1 MGVDRLVRAVAIA
14 LSCCQYGSCGWFV
27 SPRGQVI
34 KPSVVLAMSLRGGDA
49 TSEVVAAAGRM
60 GSQWLRQDG
69 SVAVPR
75 GVSPGC
81 LSLPGSPIYVATPSR
96 SWEDVYRETVE
107 ERREDLVWVG
117 NGLPLDEFRNSTV
130 IVPHYGI
137 LSVGAK
143 PTTLPSSPPT
153 FIYGKHAEKVALVLE
168 KEGVKTEV
176 VASWG
181 QIQIHAAQKLLWASC
196 MWLLCHSFE
205 PPLTV
210 EQVHDQR
217 QHFLTDLVRELLPT
231 LEERVKSGIDWNDT
245 ITYLE
250 SYSRSMPNV
259 IQSKALAI
267 DEVYERNGVWLQLR
281 SRFPQPLHEELLLRV
296 GGSEVLQQAIKEPF
310 CAPKERQ
317 LIHLKEVDLKVWGS
331 REVSGSVCREAI
343 VIGGGIV
350 GSNVALNLARRGIN
364 VTVFDRLGESELGA
378 TTPASWAWINAN
390 QKSPQAYQWLNQLGM
405 YGWRKDPVCVDLPI
419 WNGALVQF
427 KDAPLFH
434 GGYSVEG
441 PLSERRVH
449 ELEPQSNFSY
459 SNGSVYFFSDEGCVD
474 PAAAVRSMRQAAHD
488 LGVRFRFDQNVTTL
502 IRDPEGRVTGV
513 QSYSLSSSPGKTVTT
528 TAADVVVVAAGSG
541 SAAPALGGLPL
552 THSPG
557 QIAFACP
564 RDSSSPRLKRI
575 LVDTLR
581 ESHVLQRQD
590 GTIVAGGGFL
600 EVGGSSPGTK
610 SQTREADDR
619 SSELLDVAEQLA
631 PGPVSSAVFTHSA
644 GAVRPMPS
652 DGWPAIGYR
661 EPGLYMV

>member
-1 MGVDRLVRAVAIA
+1 M
-14 LSCCQYGSCGWFV
+14 ST
-27 SPRGQVI
+27 RGQAI
-34 KPSVVLAMSLRGGDA
+34 KPSVQLAMKLRGGDA
-49 TSEVVAAAGRM
+49 TSEVVGASGRM
-60 GSQWLRQDG
+60 GSQWLRQNG

-81 LSLPGSPIYVATPSR
+81 LSPPGIPIYIATPSS
-96 SWEDVYRETVE
+96 SWEDVYRETME

-130 IVPHYGI
+130 VVPHYGI

-153 FIYGKHAEKVALVLE
+153 FIYGKHADKVALVLE

-176 VASWG
+176 VASWD

-205 PPLTV
+205 PPLTL
-210 EQVHDQR
+210 EQVHDQC
-217 QHFLTDLVRELLPT
+217 QDFLMDLVRELLPA
-231 LEERVKSGIDWNDT
+231 LEDRVKSGIDQNDT

-250 SYSRSMPNV
+250 FYSRSMPNA
-259 IQSKALAI
+259 IPSKALAV
-267 DEVYERNGVWLQLR
+267 DEVCERNGVSLQLR
-281 SRFPQPLHEELLLRV
+281 SRFPQPLHEELLVRI
-296 GGSEVLQQAIKEPF
+296 GGPEVLQQAIKEPF
-310 CAPKERQ
+310 HAPKQRQ
-317 LIHLKEVDLKVWGS
+317 LVHLKDVDLKVWGS
-331 REVSGSVCREAI
+331 RKVVGSVCREAI

-350 GSNVALNLARRGIN
+350 GSSVALNLARHGVK
-364 VTVFDRLGESELGA
+364 VTVFDRLDESELGA

-390 QKSPQAYQWLNQLGM
+390 LKSPQAYQWLNQLGM
-405 YGWRKDPVCVDLPI
+405 RGWQKDPIVADLPI

-441 PLSERRVH
+441 PLSERRVR
-449 ELEPQSNFSY
+449 ELEPQSNFSC
-459 SNGSVYFFSDEGCVD
+459 SSGFVYFFSDEGFVD

-488 LGVRFRFDQNVTTL
+488 LGVQFRSGENVTTL
-502 IRDPEGRVTGV
+502 MRDPKGRVTGV

-557 QIAFACP
+557 QIAFARP

-590 GTIVAGGGFL
+590 GTIVAGGGSL
-600 EVGGSSPGTK
+600 VVGGSSPASK
-610 SQTREADDR
+610 SLTREAGDR
-619 SSELLDVAEQLA
+619 GGELLDVAEQLA
-631 PGPVSSAVFTHSA
+631 PGPVSSSNFTHSA
-644 GAVRPMPS
+644 GADRPMPS
-652 DGWPAIGYR
+652 DGWPAVGYH